1 MTHITNVKK
10 DFVTNYLAAC
20 HLLVGSKSRLKISTD
35 KMADCILLTEKVKS
49 SMKFVIAPD
58 SFKGG
63 LTAKQAAEAMAK
75 GIQRIFPKAD
85 YVLVPMADG
94 GEGTVQSL
102 VDATSGKFVSAKVHD
117 PLNRITEARYGI
129 LGDGKTAVI
138 EMAAAS
144 GIQFINQQTANPLV
158 TTTYGTG
165 ELMLD
170 AIDRGVQKIII
181 GIGGSATVDG
191 GAGMAQALGV
201 RLLKADGSPI
211 GLGGGALAALDHIDV
226 SKIDPRLKQVT
237 IAIASDV
244 TNPLT
249 GPDGAAAVF
258 GPQKGATP
266 DMVKELDQNLHHY
279 AQVIVQST
287 GKEVEKLAGAGAA
300 GGLGAGLLAF
310 TKAQMRH
317 GVDLVIEATGLK
329 EKVKGAQFVFTGEG
343 GIDFQ
348 TKFGKTPYGV
358 AKAAKSV
365 SPKAP
370 VIVLAGNIGKGVDS
384 LYTPDAIDAI
394 FATPAGAKPLSQA
407 LKDAPQDIAQ
417 TAENVARLIRA
428 SQG

>member
-1 MTHITNVKK
+1 
-10 DFVTNYLAAC
+10 
-20 HLLVGSKSRLKISTD
+20 
-35 KMADCILLTEKVKS
+35 
-49 SMKFVIAPD
+49 MKFVIAPD

-63 LTAKQAAEAMAK
+63 LTAKQAAETMAQ
-75 GIQRIFPKAD
+75 GIKRVFPEAD

-102 VDATSGKFVSAKVHD
+102 VDATDGQKMTAEVHNPFNQVVKAD
-117 PLNRITEARYGI
+117 YGM

-144 GIQFINQQTANPLV
+144 GIQFINEQTANPLV

-165 ELMLD
+165 ELILD
-170 AIDRGVQKIII
+170 AIDHGAQKIII

-201 RLLKADGSPI
+201 QLLQKNDQPI
-211 GLGGGALAALDHIDV
+211 GLGGGALADLDHIDLSQV
-226 SKIDPRLKQVT
+226 DPRVANTT
-237 IAIASDV
+237 IEIASDV

-249 GPDGAAAVF
+249 GSDGSAAVF

-266 DMVKELDQNLHHY
+266 AMVKTLDNNLHHY
-279 AQVIVQST
+279 ARVIAQTT
-287 GKEVEKLAGAGAA
+287 GVYIENQPGAGAA

-310 TKAQMRH
+310 TGAQMKH
-317 GVDLVIEATGLK
+317 GVDLVISATGLK
-329 EKVKGAQFVFTGEG
+329 EKARGADFVFTGEG

-358 AKAAKSV
+358 AKATKEVA
-365 SPKAP
+365 PHAP

-384 LYTPDAIDAI
+384 LYSTQTIDAI
-394 FATPAGAKPLSQA
+394 FATPAGAKPLAKA
-407 LKDAPQDIAQ
+407 LADARTDIAQ

-428 SQG
+428 TQAKSEN

>member
-1 MTHITNVKK
+1 
-10 DFVTNYLAAC
+10 
-20 HLLVGSKSRLKISTD
+20 
-35 KMADCILLTEKVKS
+35 
-49 SMKFVIAPD
+49 MKFVIAPD

-63 LTAKQAAEAMAK
+63 LTAKQAAETMTQ
-75 GIQRIFPKAD
+75 GIKRVFPEAD

-102 VDATSGKFVSAKVHD
+102 VDATDGQKMTAEVHD
-117 PLNRITEARYGI
+117 PFNQLVKADYGM

-144 GIQFINQQTANPLV
+144 GIQFINEQTANPLV

-165 ELMLD
+165 ELILD
-170 AIDRGVQKIII
+170 AIDHGAQKIII

-201 RLLKADGSPI
+201 QLLQKNGQPI
-211 GLGGGALAALDHIDV
+211 GLGGGALADLDHIDLSQV
-226 SKIDPRLKQVT
+226 DPRVADTT
-237 IAIASDV
+237 IEIASDV

-249 GPDGAAAVF
+249 GPDGSAAVF

-266 DMVKELDQNLHHY
+266 EMVKTLDNNLHHY
-279 AQVIVQST
+279 AQVIAQTT
-287 GKEVEKLAGAGAA
+287 GVDIENQPGAGAA

-310 TKAQMRH
+310 TGAQMKH
-317 GVDLVIEATGLK
+317 GVDLVISATCLK
-329 EKVKGAQFVFTGEG
+329 EKARGADFVFTGEG

-358 AKAAKSV
+358 AKATKEVA
-365 SPKAP
+365 PHAP

-384 LYTPDAIDAI
+384 LYSAQTIDAI
-394 FATPAGAKPLSQA
+394 FATPAGAKPLAKA
-407 LKDAPQDIAQ
+407 LADARTDIAQ

-428 SQG
+428 TRAENEN